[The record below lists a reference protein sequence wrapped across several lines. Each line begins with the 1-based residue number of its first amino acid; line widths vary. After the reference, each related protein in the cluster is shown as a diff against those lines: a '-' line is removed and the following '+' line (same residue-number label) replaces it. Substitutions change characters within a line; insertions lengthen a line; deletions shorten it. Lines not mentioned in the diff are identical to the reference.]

1 MHAIQISDF
10 IIRISRKLIP
20 GETTADGAEL
30 NDRAYTEAM
39 LDLQLRYFLQAE
51 YGKEE
56 PSSDLLPQVLRAIYL
71 YKEEEAKRNR
81 ISLKTRMEQ
90 VVGQL
95 GHSLAVRY
103 RGMAGAGTGRILSG
117 GLVTALL
124 MLATWPGMMQVLGN
138 SHEVTLHRSNVAGE
152 SAGSVTPTGSP
163 AGPIIERPTAPVTSA
178 PALPVAGQQIS
189 PGRIYVDPRLRLE
202 QKTGEDLGVSI
213 EPLDTSNQHSTTRDV
228 PSEKTAQPQTEPDYI
243 RHLTGPE

>member
-30 NDRAYTEAM
+30 NDRAYTEAL

-56 PSSDLLPQVLRAIYL
+56 PSSDVLPQVLRAIHL
-71 YKEEEAKRNR
+71 YKEEEAKRSR
-81 ISLKTRMEQ
+81 ISLKTRMERI
-90 VVGQL
+90 VGQL
-95 GHSLAVRY
+95 GRGLAVRY

-124 MLATWPGMMQVLGN
+124 MLATWPGMMQILDN
-138 SHEVTLHRSNVAGE
+138 SHEVTLHRSNMVGE
-152 SAGSVTPTGSP
+152 SAGSVAPTSP
-163 AGPIIERPTAPVTSA
+163 VVERPTSPAATE

-213 EPLDTSNQHSTTRDV
+213 EPLDTSNQRSTPRDI

-243 RHLTGPE
+243 RPLTGPE